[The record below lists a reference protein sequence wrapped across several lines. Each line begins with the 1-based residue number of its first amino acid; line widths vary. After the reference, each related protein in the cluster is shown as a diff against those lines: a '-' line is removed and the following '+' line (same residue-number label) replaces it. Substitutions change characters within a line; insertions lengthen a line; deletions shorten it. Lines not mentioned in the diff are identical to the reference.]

1 MRKILVQNL
10 VQPTERTHSAET
22 VAVAIADRLR
32 STGNE
37 CAFVCIAVATAADI
51 DVSFVEHIADPV
63 VISVDVEAP
72 ATVQARFDYVV
83 TVHRGDLA
91 LRALMPAVPTANHHI
106 ATAPRTPPPSPGGIL
121 HRLLKYRPFGRHV
134 SV

>member
-51 DVSFVEHIADPV
+51 DVSFVEHVADSV

-72 ATVQARFDYVV
+72 PAVQAQFDYVV

-91 LRALMPAVPTANHHI
+91 IQALMPLTRRASQPV
-106 ATAPRTPPPSPGGIL
+106 ATGSPPPPSPGGIL
-121 HRLLKYRPFGRHV
+121 HRFLKYRPFGRHV
-134 SV
+134 SA